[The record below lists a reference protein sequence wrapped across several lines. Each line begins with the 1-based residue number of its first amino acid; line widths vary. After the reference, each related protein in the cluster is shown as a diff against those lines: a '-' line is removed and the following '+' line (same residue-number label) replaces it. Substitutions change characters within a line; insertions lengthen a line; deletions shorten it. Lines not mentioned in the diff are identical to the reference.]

1 MADQIE
7 RASTELSVLVPKL
20 WSAQYYDVLLA
31 GLPMADTISKDYA
44 GEIQNLGDTVNVSQF
59 PEFGDAVELAEDQKN
74 DASAITVAQIQL
86 VINKRI
92 AQDFIIT
99 NLAMMQ
105 ALPAMEKLQELAI
118 YSILKKIQALIISLI
133 IPSASAPDHTLAY
146 TSGTTLALADIL
158 AAKELLDAEDVPM
171 SNRHMCVG
179 AAQLND
185 MFNITGF
192 TSTDFGV
199 SNAPLL
205 NGGLPSQIL
214 GFIPHFS
221 SLFGNTSYFYHSSFF
236 QMATQQGMNVSV
248 YDLGVDGKRAQ
259 RVNCDTLLGLK
270 QFDNKRVVTIS

>member
-7 RASTELSVLVPKL
+7 RAGSELSVLVPEL
-20 WSAQYYDVLLA
+20 WSAKYYDELLA
-31 GLPMADTISKDYA
+31 NLPMADTIAKDYQ
-44 GEIQNLGDTVNVSQF
+44 GEIQNLGDTVNVSKF
-59 PEFGDAVELAEDQKN
+59 PEFGEAIELAEDQKN
-74 DASAITVAQIQL
+74 DASAITVQQIQL
-86 VINKRI
+86 IINKRI

-118 YSILKKIQALIISLI
+118 YSIMKKIQSLI
-133 IPSASAPDHTLAY
+133 VSLVVPSAASPDHTLAY

-158 AAKELLDAEDVPM
+158 AAKELLDAQDVPM

-214 GFIPHFS
+214 GFMPHFS

-236 QMATQQGMNVSV
+236 QMAAQGGMNVSV

-270 QFDNKRVVTIS
+270 QFDNLRVVTIA

>member
-7 RASTELSVLVPKL
+7 RASTELSVLVPEL
-20 WSAQYYDVLLA
+20 WSAKYYDELLA
-31 GLPMADTISKDYA
+31 SLPMADTIAKDYQ
-44 GEIQNLGDTVNVSQF
+44 GEIQSLGDTVNVSKF

-74 DASAITVAQIQL
+74 DAAAITVQQIQL

-118 YSILKKIQALIISLI
+118 YSIMKKIQALIISLI
-133 IPSASAPDHTLAY
+133 VPSSSSPDHTLAY
-146 TSGTTLALADIL
+146 TTGTTLALADIL
-158 AAKELLDAEDVPM
+158 AAKELLDAQDVPM

-214 GFIPHFS
+214 GFIPNFS

-236 QMATQQGMNVSV
+236 QMAAQGGMNVSV

-270 QFDNKRVVTIS
+270 QFDNLRVVTIA

>member
-7 RASTELSVLVPKL
+7 RASTELSVLVPEL
-20 WSAQYYDVLLA
+20 WSAKYYDVLLA
-31 GLPMADTISKDYA
+31 ALPMADTISKDYQ
-44 GEIQNLGDTVNVSQF
+44 GEISNLGDTVNVSQF

-74 DASAITVAQIQL
+74 DAAAITVSQIQL
-86 VINKRI
+86 IINKRI

-118 YSILKKIQALIISLI
+118 YSILKKVQSLI
-133 IPSASAPDHTLAY
+133 LSLIVPSAAAPDHSIAY
-146 TSGTTLALADIL
+146 TTGTTLALVDIL
-158 AAKELLDAEDVPM
+158 NAKELLDNQDVPM

-214 GFIPHFS
+214 GFMPHFS

-270 QFDNKRVVTIS
+270 QFDNLRVVTIA

>member
-1 MADQIE
+1 
-7 RASTELSVLVPKL
+7 
-20 WSAQYYDVLLA
+20 
-31 GLPMADTISKDYA
+31 
-44 GEIQNLGDTVNVSQF
+44 VSQF

-86 VINKRI
+86 IINKRI

-118 YSILKKIQALIISLI
+118 YSIMKKIQALILGLI
-133 IPSASAPDHTLAY
+133 VPSASAPDHTLAY

-185 MFNITGF
+185 MFNISGF

>member
-7 RASTELSVLVPKL
+7 RASTELSVLVPEL
-20 WSAQYYDVLLA
+20 WSAKYYDVLLA
-31 GLPMADTISKDYA
+31 ALPMADTISKDYQ
-44 GEIQNLGDTVNVSQF
+44 GEIANLGDTVNVSQF

-74 DASAITVAQIQL
+74 DAAAITVSQIQL
-86 VINKRI
+86 IINKRI

-118 YSILKKIQALIISLI
+118 YSILKKVQSLI
-133 IPSASAPDHTLAY
+133 LSLIVPSAAAPDHSIAY
-146 TSGTTLALADIL
+146 TTGTTLALVDIL
-158 AAKELLDAEDVPM
+158 NAKELLDNQDVPM

-214 GFIPHFS
+214 GFMPHFS

-270 QFDNKRVVTIS
+270 QFDNLRVVTIA

>member
-7 RASTELSVLVPKL
+7 RASTELSVLVPEL
-20 WSAQYYDVLLA
+20 WSAKYYDELLSA
-31 GLPMADTISKDYA
+31 LPMADTIAKDYQ
-44 GEIQNLGDTVNVSQF
+44 GEIQNLGDTVNVSKF
-59 PEFGDAVELAEDQKN
+59 PEFGDAVELSEDQKN
-74 DASAITVAQIQL
+74 DAAAITVQQIQL

-118 YSILKKIQALIISLI
+118 YSIMKKIQALIVSLI
-133 IPSASAPDHTLAY
+133 VPSAAAPDHSIAY
-146 TSGTTLALADIL
+146 TTGTTLALVDIL
-158 AAKELLDAEDVPM
+158 NAKELLDNQDVPM

-214 GFIPHFS
+214 GFMPHFS

-236 QMATQQGMNVSV
+236 QMAAQGGMNVSV

-270 QFDNKRVVTIS
+270 QFDNLRVVTIA

>member
-7 RASTELSVLVPKL
+7 RASTELSVLVPEL
-20 WSAQYYDVLLA
+20 WSAKYYDELLSA
-31 GLPMADTISKDYA
+31 LPMADTIAKDYQ
-44 GEIQNLGDTVNVSQF
+44 GEIQNLGDTVNVSKF
-59 PEFGDAVELAEDQKN
+59 PEFGEAIELAEDQKN
-74 DASAITVAQIQL
+74 DASAITVQQIQL
-86 VINKRI
+86 IINKRI

-118 YSILKKIQALIISLI
+118 YSIMKKIQSLI
-133 IPSASAPDHTLAY
+133 VSLVVPSAASPDHTLAY
-146 TSGTTLALADIL
+146 TTGTTLALADIL
-158 AAKELLDAEDVPM
+158 AAKELLDAQDVPM
-171 SNRHMCVG
+171 SNRHMCLG

-185 MFNITGF
+185 LFNVTGLV
-192 TSTDFGV
+192 STDFGV

-214 GFIPHFS
+214 GFMPHFS

-236 QMATQQGMNVSV
+236 QMAAQGGMNVSV

-270 QFDNKRVVTIS
+270 QFDNLRVVTIA

>member
-7 RASTELSVLVPKL
+7 RASTELSVLVPEL
-20 WSAQYYDVLLA
+20 WSAKYYDELLA
-31 GLPMADTISKDYA
+31 SLPMADTISKDYQ
-44 GEIQNLGDTVNVSQF
+44 GEIQNLGDTVNVSKF
-59 PEFGDAVELAEDQKN
+59 PEFGDAVELAEDQRN
-74 DASAITVAQIQL
+74 DAAAITVSQIQL
-86 VINKRI
+86 IINKRI

-118 YSILKKIQALIISLI
+118 YSIMKKIQALIVSLVV
-133 IPSASAPDHTLAY
+133 PSAAAPDHTLAY
-146 TSGTTLALADIL
+146 VTGTTLALADIL
-158 AAKELLDAEDVPM
+158 AAKELLDAQDVPM

-185 MFNITGF
+185 LFNISGF

-214 GFIPHFS
+214 GFMPHFS

-236 QMATQQGMNVSV
+236 QMAAQGGMNVSV

-270 QFDNKRVVTIS
+270 QFDNLRVVTIA

>member
-7 RASTELSVLVPKL
+7 RASTELSVLVPEL
-20 WSAQYYDVLLA
+20 WSAKYYDVLLA
-31 GLPMADTISKDYA
+31 ALPMADTISKDYQ

-74 DASAITVAQIQL
+74 DAAAIIVSQIQL
-86 VINKRI
+86 IINKRI

-118 YSILKKIQALIISLI
+118 YSILKKVQALILGLI
-133 IPSASAPDHTLAY
+133 VPSAAAPDHTLAY
-146 TSGTTLALADIL
+146 TTGTTLALADIL
-158 AAKELLDAEDVPM
+158 AAKELLDAQDVPM

-185 MFNITGF
+185 MFNISGF

-199 SNAPLL
+199 SNAPSL

-270 QFDNKRVVTIS
+270 QFDNLRVVTIS

>member
-7 RASTELSVLVPKL
+7 RASTELSVLVPEL
-20 WSAQYYDVLLA
+20 WSAKYYDELLA
-31 GLPMADTISKDYA
+31 NLPMADTIAKDYQ
-44 GEIQNLGDTVNVSQF
+44 GEIQNLGDTVNVSKF

-74 DASAITVAQIQL
+74 DAAAITVQQIQL
-86 VINKRI
+86 IINKRI

-118 YSILKKIQALIISLI
+118 YSIMKKIQALIVSLI
-133 IPSASAPDHTLAY
+133 VPSPATPDHTLAY

-158 AAKELLDAEDVPM
+158 AAKELLDAQDVPM

-214 GFIPHFS
+214 GFMPHFS

-236 QMATQQGMNVSV
+236 QMAAQGGMNVSV

-270 QFDNKRVVTIS
+270 QFDNLRVVTIS

>member
-133 IPSASAPDHTLAY
+133 VPSSSSPDHTLAY

>member
-7 RASTELSVLVPKL
+7 RASTELSVLVPEL
-20 WSAQYYDVLLA
+20 WSAKYYDELLSA
-31 GLPMADTISKDYA
+31 LPMADTIAKDYQ
-44 GEIQNLGDTVNVSQF
+44 GEIQNLGDTVNVSKF
-59 PEFGDAVELAEDQKN
+59 PEFGEAIELAEDQKN
-74 DASAITVAQIQL
+74 DASAITVQQIQL
-86 VINKRI
+86 IINKRI

-105 ALPAMEKLQELAI
+105 ALPAMEKLQEHAI
-118 YSILKKIQALIISLI
+118 YSIMKKIQALIVSLVV
-133 IPSASAPDHTLAY
+133 PSAASPDHTLAY
-146 TSGTTLALADIL
+146 TTGTTLALADIL
-158 AAKELLDAEDVPM
+158 AAKELLDAQDVPM
-171 SNRHMCVG
+171 SNRHMCLG

-185 MFNITGF
+185 LFNVTGLV
-192 TSTDFGV
+192 STDFGV

-214 GFIPHFS
+214 GFMPHFS

-236 QMATQQGMNVSV
+236 QMAAQGGMNVSV

-270 QFDNKRVVTIS
+270 QFDNLRVVTIA

>member
-7 RASTELSVLVPKL
+7 RASTELSVLVPEI
-20 WSAQYYDVLLA
+20 WSAKYYDVLLA
-31 GLPMADTISKDYA
+31 ELPMADTISKDYQ

-74 DASAITVAQIQL
+74 DASSITVQQIQL

-105 ALPAMEKLQELAI
+105 SLPAMEKLQELAI
-118 YSILKKIQALIISLI
+118 YSIMKKIQSLI
-133 IPSASAPDHTLAY
+133 VSLIVPSPSAPDHTLAY
-146 TSGTTLALADIL
+146 TTGTTLALADIL
-158 AAKELLDAEDVPM
+158 AAKELLDNQDVPM
-171 SNRHMCVG
+171 SNRFMALG

-185 MFNITGF
+185 LFNISNLL
-192 TSTDFGV
+192 STDFGA

-205 NGGLPSQIL
+205 NGGLPAQIL
-214 GFIPHFS
+214 GFAPKFS

-236 QMATQQGMNVSV
+236 QMAAQGGMNVSV

-270 QFDNKRVVTIS
+270 QFDNTRVVTIS

>member
-20 WSAQYYDVLLA
+20 WSAQYFDVLLA
-31 GLPMADTISKDYA
+31 NLPMADTISKDYQ
-44 GEIQNLGDTVNVSQF
+44 GEIANLGDTVNVSQF

-133 IPSASAPDHTLAY
+133 IPSASAPDHTLPY
-146 TSGTTLALADIL
+146 TSGTTLALLDIL

-171 SNRHMCVG
+171 SDRHMCVG

-185 MFNITGF
+185 MFNISGF

>member
-7 RASTELSVLVPKL
+7 RASTELSVLVPEL
-20 WSAQYYDVLLA
+20 WSSKYYDVLLA
-31 GLPMADTISKDYA
+31 NLPMADTISKDYQ

-74 DASAITVAQIQL
+74 DAAAITVAQIQL
-86 VINKRI
+86 IINKRI

-118 YSILKKIQALIISLI
+118 YSILKKIQALILGLI
-133 IPSASAPDHTLAY
+133 VPSASAPDHTLAY
-146 TSGTTLALADIL
+146 TSGTTLALLDIL
-158 AAKELLDAEDVPM
+158 AAKELLDAQDVPM

-185 MFNITGF
+185 MFNISGF

-214 GFIPHFS
+214 GFMPHFS

-270 QFDNKRVVTIS
+270 QFDNLRVVTIA

>member
-7 RASTELSVLVPKL
+7 RASTELSVLVPEL
-20 WSAQYYDVLLA
+20 WSAKYYDELLA
-31 GLPMADTISKDYA
+31 NLPMADTIAKDYQ
-44 GEIQNLGDTVNVSQF
+44 GEIQNLGDTVNVSKF
-59 PEFGDAVELAEDQKN
+59 PEFGEAIELAEDQKN
-74 DASAITVAQIQL
+74 DASAITVQQIQL
-86 VINKRI
+86 IINKRI

-118 YSILKKIQALIISLI
+118 YSIMKKIQSLI
-133 IPSASAPDHTLAY
+133 VSLVVPSAASPDHTLAY
-146 TSGTTLALADIL
+146 TTGTTLALADIL
-158 AAKELLDAEDVPM
+158 AAKELLDAQDVPM
-171 SNRHMCVG
+171 SNRHMCLG

-185 MFNITGF
+185 LFNVTGLV
-192 TSTDFGV
+192 STDFGV

-214 GFIPHFS
+214 GFMPHFS

-236 QMATQQGMNVSV
+236 QMAAQGGMNVSV

-270 QFDNKRVVTIS
+270 QFDNLRVVTIA

>member
-7 RASTELSVLVPKL
+7 RASAELSVLVPEL
-20 WSAQYYDVLLA
+20 WSAKYYDELLA
-31 GLPMADTISKDYA
+31 NLPMADTIAKDYQ
-44 GEIQNLGDTVNVSQF
+44 GEIQNLGDTVNVSKF
-59 PEFGDAVELAEDQKN
+59 PEFGEAIELAEDQKN
-74 DASAITVAQIQL
+74 DAAAITVQQIQL
-86 VINKRI
+86 IINKRI

-118 YSILKKIQALIISLI
+118 YSIMKKIQALIVSLVV
-133 IPSASAPDHTLAY
+133 PSAASPDHTLAY
-146 TSGTTLALADIL
+146 TTGTTLALADIL
-158 AAKELLDAEDVPM
+158 AAKELLDAQDVPM
-171 SNRHMCVG
+171 SNRHMCLG

-185 MFNITGF
+185 LFNVTGLI
-192 TSTDFGV
+192 STDYGV

-214 GFIPHFS
+214 GFMPHFS

-236 QMATQQGMNVSV
+236 QMAAQGGMNVSV

-270 QFDNKRVVTIS
+270 QFDNLRVVTIA

>member
-7 RASTELSVLVPKL
+7 RASTELSVLVPEL
-20 WSAQYYDVLLA
+20 WSAKYYDVLLA
-31 GLPMADTISKDYA
+31 ALPMADTISKDYQ

-74 DASAITVAQIQL
+74 DAAAITVAQIQL
-86 VINKRI
+86 IVNKRI

-118 YSILKKIQALIISLI
+118 YSILKKIQALILGLI
-133 IPSASAPDHTLAY
+133 VPSASAPDHTLAY
-146 TSGTTLALADIL
+146 TTGTTLALADIL
-158 AAKELLDAEDVPM
+158 AAKELLDAQDVPM

-179 AAQLND
+179 ASQLND
-185 MFNITGF
+185 MFSIAGF

-214 GFIPHFS
+214 GFMPHFS

-259 RVNCDTLLGLK
+259 RVNCDTLIALK
-270 QFDNKRVVTIS
+270 QFDNLRVVTIA

>member
-20 WSAQYYDVLLA
+20 WSAQFYDVLLA

-86 VINKRI
+86 IINKRI

-118 YSILKKIQALIISLI
+118 YSIMKKIQALMVSLI

-171 SNRHMCVG
+171 SNRHMCLG

-185 MFNITGF
+185 LFNVTGLI
-192 TSTDFGV
+192 STDFGV

-248 YDLGVDGKRAQ
+248 FDLGVDGKRAQ
-259 RVNCDTLLGLK
+259 RVNCDTLIGLK

>member
-1 MADQIE
+1 MSDQIE
-7 RASTELSVLVPKL
+7 RASTELSVLVPEL
-20 WSAQYYDVLLA
+20 WSAKYYDVLLA
-31 GLPMADTISKDYA
+31 ALPMADTISKDYQ
-44 GEIQNLGDTVNVSQF
+44 GEIANLGDTVNVSQF

-86 VINKRI
+86 IINKRI

-118 YSILKKIQALIISLI
+118 YSILKKIQALIVSLI
-133 IPSASAPDHTLAY
+133 VPSPSAPDHTLAY
-146 TSGTTLALADIL
+146 TTGTTLALADIL
-158 AAKELLDAEDVPM
+158 AAKELLDAEDVPK
-171 SNRHMCVG
+171 SNRHMCVR
-179 AAQLND
+179 AAQVND
-185 MFNITGF
+185 MFNISGF

-214 GFIPHFS
+214 GFMPHFS

-236 QMATQQGMNVSV
+236 QMATQQGMSVSV

>member
-7 RASTELSVLVPKL
+7 RASTELSVLVPEL
-20 WSAQYYDVLLA
+20 WSSKYYDVLLA
-31 GLPMADTISKDYA
+31 NLPMADTISKDYQ

-74 DASAITVAQIQL
+74 DAAAITVSQIQL
-86 VINKRI
+86 IINKRI

-118 YSILKKIQALIISLI
+118 YSILKKVQALILGLI
-133 IPSASAPDHTLAY
+133 VPSAAAPDHTLAY
-146 TSGTTLALADIL
+146 TTGTTLALADIL
-158 AAKELLDAEDVPM
+158 AAKELLDAQDVPM

-185 MFNITGF
+185 MFNISGF

-270 QFDNKRVVTIS
+270 QFDNLRVVTIS

>member
-7 RASTELSVLVPKL
+7 RASTELSVLVPEL
-20 WSAQYYDVLLA
+20 WSAKYYDVLLA
-31 GLPMADTISKDYA
+31 ALPMADTISKDYQ
-44 GEIQNLGDTVNVSQF
+44 GEIANLGDTVNVSQF

-74 DASAITVAQIQL
+74 DAAAITVSQIQL
-86 VINKRI
+86 IINKRI

-118 YSILKKIQALIISLI
+118 YSILKKVQSLI
-133 IPSASAPDHTLAY
+133 VSLIVPSAASPDHSIAY

-158 AAKELLDAEDVPM
+158 AAKELLDNQDVPM

-270 QFDNKRVVTIS
+270 QFDNLRVVTIA

>member
-7 RASTELSVLVPKL
+7 RASTELSVLVPEL
-20 WSAQYYDVLLA
+20 WSSKYYDVLLA
-31 GLPMADTISKDYA
+31 NLPMADTISKDYQ

-86 VINKRI
+86 IINKRI

-118 YSILKKIQALIISLI
+118 YSILKKIQSLI
-133 IPSASAPDHTLAY
+133 VSLIVPSASAPDHVLAY
-146 TSGTTLALADIL
+146 TSGTTLALSDIL

-205 NGGLPSQIL
+205 NGGLPAQIL

-248 YDLGVDGKRAQ
+248 FDLGVDGKRAQ
-259 RVNCDTLLGLK
+259 RVNCDTLVGLK

>member
-7 RASTELSVLVPKL
+7 RASTELSVLVPEL
-20 WSAQYYDVLLA
+20 WSAKYYDELLA
-31 GLPMADTISKDYA
+31 SLPMADTIAKDYQ
-44 GEIQNLGDTVNVSQF
+44 GEIQNLGDTVNVSKF

-74 DASAITVAQIQL
+74 DAAAITVQQIQL

-118 YSILKKIQALIISLI
+118 YSIMKKIQALIVSLI
-133 IPSASAPDHTLAY
+133 VPSAATPDHTLAY
-146 TSGTTLALADIL
+146 DTGTTLALADIL
-158 AAKELLDAEDVPM
+158 EAKELLDAQDVPM

-185 MFNITGF
+185 MFNISGF

-214 GFIPHFS
+214 GFMPHFS

-236 QMATQQGMNVSV
+236 QMAAQGGMNVSV

-270 QFDNKRVVTIS
+270 QFDNLRVVTIS

>member
-7 RASTELSVLVPKL
+7 RASTELSVLVPEL
-20 WSAQYYDVLLA
+20 WSAKYYDVLLA
-31 GLPMADTISKDYA
+31 ALPMADTISKDYQ

-74 DASAITVAQIQL
+74 DAAAITVSQIQL
-86 VINKRI
+86 IINKRI

-118 YSILKKIQALIISLI
+118 YSILKKVQSLI
-133 IPSASAPDHTLAY
+133 LSLIVPSAAAPDHSIAY
-146 TSGTTLALADIL
+146 TNGTTLALADIL
-158 AAKELLDAEDVPM
+158 AAKELLDNQDVPM

-214 GFIPHFS
+214 GFMPHFS

-270 QFDNKRVVTIS
+270 QFDNLRVVTIA